1 MIEELANIDL
11 ERNFL
16 SSAIKTNKF
25 IEVAELIRD
34 EHFTVAGHREI
45 LKAIKKLDD
54 SFRELSFTA
63 VGEELRKSSPESLND
78 LKMVGIEEATSDI

>member
-16 SSAIKTNKF
+16 SSAIKTKKF

-45 LKAIKKLDD
+45 LKAIKRPVK
-54 SFRELSFTA
+54 
-63 VGEELRKSSPESLND
+63 VGF
-78 LKMVGIEEATSDI
+78 

>member
-45 LKAIKKLDD
+45 LKAIKNLMIVLG
-54 SFRELSFTA
+54 SCLLLLL
-63 VGEELRKSSPESLND
+63 VKSSE
-78 LKMVGIEEATSDI
+78 KVVQIA

>member
-54 SFRELSFTA
+54 SFR
-63 VGEELRKSSPESLND
+63 
-78 LKMVGIEEATSDI
+78 